1 MSKTVSAKDT
11 ELLAGGR
18 VRVVEATPRGGTA
31 VVAGAHDDY
40 RVVVRD
46 GVARCPCPGFRF
58 RRTCSHSRAALLV
71 VGAIR

>member
-1 MSKTVSAKDT
+1 MSKTAETKRT
-11 ELLAGGR
+11 ELLASGR
-18 VRVVEATPRGGTA
+18 VRVVEATVWGGTA

-71 VGAIR
+71 VGAKR

>member
-1 MSKTVSAKDT
+1 MKKAATAKDT
-11 ELLAGGR
+11 ELLMSGR
-18 VRVVEATPRGGTA
+18 VRVVKATVRGGRA
-31 VVAGAHDDY
+31 VVAGDTDDY
-40 RVVVRD
+40 QVVVRD